1 MTLTKLKT
9 SAEEYFTVI
18 TAATVG
24 DVVGLVKYV
33 IKLQNLN

>member
-1 MTLTKLKT
+1 MTLTKLRT
-9 SAEEYFTVI
+9 SAEEYFTV

-33 IKLQNLN
+33 IKLQNLS